1 MTEPPQTPEAG
12 IADAVRD
19 LSENSRVLVRREMSA
34 AQREMWAK
42 AKESAPVFGLLAA
55 SGVLGLLAAASAYRL
70 SLRLL
75 EKVFPPVPAALVA
88 AAGYGT
94 AAGFTAAV
102 GSRRLKDLPPLFPTE
117 TARQAGEAIADTAA
131 QATDQRPG
139 AQAG

>member
-1 MTEPPQTPEAG
+1 MTESPQTPETG

-19 LSENSRVLVRREMSA
+19 LSENSQVLVRREIGA

-55 SGVLGLLAAASAYRL
+55 SGALGLLAVAAAYRL

-75 EKVFPPVPAALVA
+75 EKALPPVPAALAA
-88 AAGYGT
+88 AAGYGA
-94 AAGFTAAV
+94 AAGYTAVLGA
-102 GSRRLKDLPPLFPTE
+102 RRLRDLPPFFPTE

-131 QATDQRPG
+131 QATGDSP
-139 AQAG
+139 AAS